1 MIFYFAD
8 RHMNILGQ
16 ASTNLP
22 DGILVRDDKKVEEI
36 DTGVATLECY
46 ISATGKDKKGAEIYT
61 TVGNYILKKDRD
73 ETRAYTIIER
83 EKDTKNEEICIYAE
97 DAGLDLLNEVCLL
110 YTSCRRF

>member
-46 ISATGKDKKGAEIYT
+46 ISATGKDKKGRK
-61 TVGNYILKKDRD
+61 YIQQ
-73 ETRAYTIIER
+73 
-83 EKDTKNEEICIYAE
+83 
-97 DAGLDLLNEVCLL
+97 
-110 YTSCRRF
+110 